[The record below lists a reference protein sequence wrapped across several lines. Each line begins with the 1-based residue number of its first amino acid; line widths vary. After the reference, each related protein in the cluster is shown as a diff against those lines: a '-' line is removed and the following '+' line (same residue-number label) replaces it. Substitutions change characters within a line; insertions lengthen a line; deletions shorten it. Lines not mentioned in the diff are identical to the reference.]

1 MKKEPEIFLSEFYSD
16 DGEKIVRIFYKA
28 FGGGNSFIAKCY
40 EKNFKV
46 TTLYAHT
53 EDDIEMN
60 AEDWVLAR

>member
-40 EKNFKV
+40 EKNFE
-46 TTLYAHT
+46 TISCLS
-53 EDDIEMN
+53 
-60 AEDWVLAR
+60 